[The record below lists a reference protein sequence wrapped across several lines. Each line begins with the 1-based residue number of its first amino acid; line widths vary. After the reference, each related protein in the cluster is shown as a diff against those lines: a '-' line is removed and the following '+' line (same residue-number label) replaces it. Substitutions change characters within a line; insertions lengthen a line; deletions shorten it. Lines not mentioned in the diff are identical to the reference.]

1 MERIGITIKYAI
13 KRNGLYL
20 QGIEI
25 NEKYEKTVTAPTMG
39 NAHVYSEYKTKWGKE
54 KKYFEQLTAAN
65 YIKILFEEY
74 RWKNKKAVDFKVE
87 AKK

>member
-1 MERIGITIKYAI
+1 
-13 KRNGLYL
+13 
-20 QGIEI
+20 
-25 NEKYEKTVTAPTMG
+25 MG

-74 RWKNKKAVDFKVE
+74 RGKNKNENYKRREKFMEFFKYI
-87 AKK
+87 